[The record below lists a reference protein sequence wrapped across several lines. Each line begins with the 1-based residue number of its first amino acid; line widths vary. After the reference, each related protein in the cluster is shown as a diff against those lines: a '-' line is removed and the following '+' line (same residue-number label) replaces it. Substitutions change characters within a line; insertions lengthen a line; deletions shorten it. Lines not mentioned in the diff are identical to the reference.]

1 MPRKPQRLGR
11 PSRPAQI
18 KRTGP
23 KLTTT
28 ERGYGWHWQQLR
40 LVVLRDEPLCR
51 FCHERGLTVAAQEVD
66 HIDGDSHNNE
76 RDNLRPLCRLCHL
89 QRTAKD
95 QAFRRKGVKL
105 G

>member
-1 MPRKPQRLGR
+1 MPSKPPRQGKAARKRI
-11 PSRPAQI
+11 I

-40 LVVLRDEPLCR
+40 LVILAEEPLCR
-51 FCHERGLTVAAQEVD
+51 FCHERGLVVAAEEVD

-89 QRTAKD
+89 QRTAQD
-95 QAFRRKGVKL
+95 QAFKRKVPHRG
-105 G
+105 

>member
-1 MPRKPQRLGR
+1 MATRPPRAGNAAQRQPR
-11 PSRPAQI
+11 I
-18 KRTGP
+18 KRSGP

-40 LVVLRDEPLCR
+40 LVVLHEEPLCR
-51 FCHERGLTVAAQEVD
+51 FCKTKGVIVAAEEVD

-95 QAFRRKGVKL
+95 QAFKRKATIE
-105 G
+105 